1 VKITLDQTHV
11 SWPTV
16 VQSWVQERDS
26 RNGRKAFLTAFRSTK
41 PPILRPKR
49 SLPPKGDEAAVAEEE
64 DEAEEDGENDIP
76 ALIESLKQ
84 SNLDPH
90 EARLLT
96 CIVNPATMPTTF
108 AQVHLPD
115 TTIDSIRTIV
125 SLPLLHPAAFKHGIL
140 KQHSMTGALLFGAP
154 GTGKTLSVRAL
165 ARESGARMMM
175 IKPSDVMDMVRFP
188 LTFCNPFIHQSPMFS
203 TSVRVK
209 SSCEQSSVLHAK
221 SLRV

>member
-1 VKITLDQTHV
+1 MKEVADGVKITLDQTRV
-11 SWPTV
+11 PWSTV

-26 RNGRKAFLTAFRSTK
+26 RKSRKAFLTAFRSSK
-41 PPILRPKR
+41 
-49 SLPPKGDEAAVAEEE
+49 LPTSRRKGPLPLKGDEAAAAEEE
-64 DEAEEDGENDIP
+64 DEAEEDEENDIP

-90 EARLLT
+90 EERLLA

-115 TTIDSIRTIV
+115 ATIDSIRTIV

-165 ARESGARMMM
+165 ARESGARMM
-175 IKPSDVMDMVRFP
+175 IVKPSDVMDMVRFP
-188 LTFCNPFIHQSPMFS
+188 LTFCKLIY
-203 TSVRVK
+203 
-209 SSCEQSSVLHAK
+209 
-221 SLRV
+221 SLIAYV

>member
-1 VKITLDQTHV
+1 MKEVADGVKITLDQTRV
-11 SWPTV
+11 PWSTV

-26 RNGRKAFLTAFRSTK
+26 RKGRRAFLTAFRSTK
-41 PPILRPKR
+41 PPISRRKVP
-49 SLPPKGDEAAVAEEE
+49 LPVKGEDAAAATAEEE
-64 DEAEEDGENDIP
+64 DEAEEEEENDIP

-84 SNLDPH
+84 SNLDQH
-90 EARLLT
+90 EERLLA

-115 TTIDSIRTIV
+115 ATIDSIRTIV

-165 ARESGARMMM
+165 ARESGARMM
-175 IKPSDVMDMVRFP
+175 IVKPSDIMDMVRFP
-188 LTFCNPFIHQSPMFS
+188 FDIL
-203 TSVRVK
+203 
-209 SSCEQSSVLHAK
+209 
-221 SLRV
+221 

>member
-1 VKITLDQTHV
+1 MKEATDGVKITLDQTRV
-11 SWPTV
+11 PWSIV

-26 RNGRKAFLTAFRSTK
+26 RKGRKAFLTAFRSTK
-41 PPILRPKR
+41 PPISRPKGP
-49 SLPPKGDEAAVAEEE
+49 LPLKGGEAAAAEEE
-64 DEAEEDGENDIP
+64 EEAEEDEENDIP

-90 EARLLT
+90 EERLLT

-115 TTIDSIRTIV
+115 ATIDSIRTIV

-165 ARESGARMMM
+165 ARESGARMM
-175 IKPSDVMDMVRFP
+175 IVKPSDVMDMVRFP
-188 LTFCNPFIHQSPMFS
+188 LTFCQLIY
-203 TSVRVK
+203 
-209 SSCEQSSVLHAK
+209 SSIAYA
-221 SLRV
+221 